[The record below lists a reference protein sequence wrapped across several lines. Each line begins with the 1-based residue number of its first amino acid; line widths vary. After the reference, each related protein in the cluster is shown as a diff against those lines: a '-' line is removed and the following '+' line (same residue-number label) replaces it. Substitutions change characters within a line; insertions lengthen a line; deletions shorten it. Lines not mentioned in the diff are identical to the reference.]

1 MRFIRRINT
10 STPSTT
16 VNASRKEV
24 IQCEE
29 TDSDDDGSEDEMQ
42 QGSAEEEDSSYI
54 SPIVN

>member
-1 MRFIRRINT
+1 MQNQHIYF
-10 STPSTT
+10 TT
-16 VNASRKEV
+16 VSASRKEV